1 MGALCV
7 MLAVAAWCPAQ
18 AAVQAHHGLVSRLG
32 VSPVHLAPRSNA
44 RLSLVEPPLCEDKQ
58 EREAEPPSSVH
69 QVQLWQALLA
79 LNTATVIWGSQH
91 AVIKEMVELSTPS
104 ALNAARFS
112 LAAIAALPWLP
123 GAPWRPRPAVP
134 STVGRTWTA
143 GIELGA
149 FSFAG
154 FALQAV
160 GLQFTTASRSAFL
173 LYLNVKLVPLLALLV
188 YGRASPPRTWASAFI
203 ALCGTT
209 LLSFDGSPPNLG
221 DAWSLAAAFAS
232 AGFILRLDEVV
243 LQEHCEV
250 PLDSAE
256 LNAATITASAV
267 LCSIWAACD
276 LALSPGGLWGTESVE
291 IASDLV
297 HCWPQLSYLALATTA
312 LTQWLQALGQ
322 SRISG
327 QDAAII
333 YALDPVYAAVF
344 SYLLLGESLGKQGL
358 EGASLVL
365 IAVLL
370 SRSEKKLEGGS
381 ELPRR

>member
-1 MGALCV
+1 
-7 MLAVAAWCPAQ
+7 
-18 AAVQAHHGLVSRLG
+18 
-32 VSPVHLAPRSNA
+32 
-44 RLSLVEPPLCEDKQ
+44 
-58 EREAEPPSSVH
+58 
-69 QVQLWQALLA
+69 
-79 LNTATVIWGSQH
+79 
-91 AVIKEMVELSTPS
+91 MVELSTPS